1 MENELLVK
9 IIHPHILHKTLENSA
24 NASKAKSLDDTP
36 KKIRDS
42 VDDDDNDSGDSYEDE
57 DDLQWLC
64 EGTEKFKGGCKS
76 GQ

>member
-57 DDLQWLC
+57 DDL
-64 EGTEKFKGGCKS
+64 
-76 GQ
+76 